1 MPFDP
6 LTLLILLAIGLLAGV
21 ASGFVGVG
29 GGLVLVPAMVVFL
42 GLGQHAAQGT
52 SLAMMLPPVGI
63 LAVLQYHRAGEV
75 HWAYAAVLC
84 VTFVI
89 GAWTG
94 SKWSLKL
101 SESWVKLVFG
111 LVMLYA
117 SFRMLWTAWTQLKPT
132 LWP

>member
-6 LTLLILLAIGLLAGV
+6 LTLLMLLAIGLLAGV

-117 SFRMLWTAWTQLKPT
+117 SCRMLLTAWSQLKPT

>member
-6 LTLLILLAIGLLAGV
+6 LTLLMLLFIGLLAGV

-117 SFRMLWTAWTQLKPT
+117 SCRMLCTAWSQLKPT

>member
-1 MPFDP
+1 MPMDLF
-6 LTLLILLAIGLLAGV
+6 TLMTLLAIGLFAGI

-29 GGLVLVPAMVVFL
+29 GGLILVPAMMVFL

-63 LAVLQYHRAGEV
+63 LAVMQYHRAGEV

-84 VTFVI
+84 VTFVA
-89 GAWTG
+89 GAWGG
-94 SKWSLKL
+94 SKLSLRL
-101 SESWVKLVFG
+101 SESWVKLIFG

-117 SFRMLWTAWTQLKPT
+117 AIRMLLQAWSQIKPP
-132 LWP
+132 LFP

>member
-1 MPFDP
+1 M
-6 LTLLILLAIGLLAGV
+6 
-21 ASGFVGVG
+21 GVG

-75 HWAYAAVLC
+75 HWAYAAACCAAC

-94 SKWSLKL
+94 SKWS
-101 SESWVKLVFG
+101 F
-111 LVMLYA
+111 
-117 SFRMLWTAWTQLKPT
+117 
-132 LWP
+132 

>member
-6 LTLLILLAIGLLAGV
+6 LTLLMLLAIGLLAGV

-75 HWAYAAVLC
+75 HWWYAAVLC

-117 SFRMLWTAWTQLKPT
+117 SCRMLLTAWSQLKPT

>member
-6 LTLLILLAIGLLAGV
+6 LTLFMLLAIGLLAGV

-117 SFRMLWTAWTQLKPT
+117 SCRMLCTAWSQLKPT

>member
-6 LTLLILLAIGLLAGV
+6 LTLLMLLAIGLLAGV

-111 LVMLYA
+111 AVMLYA
-117 SFRMLWTAWTQLKPT
+117 SCRMLYTAWSQLKPT
-132 LWP
+132 LFP

>member
-1 MPFDP
+1 MALDP
-6 LTLLILLAIGLLAGV
+6 NTLFTLLAIGLFAGI

-29 GGLVLVPAMVVFL
+29 GGLILVPAMMAFL

-63 LAVLQYHRAGEV
+63 LAVLQYHKAGEV

-84 VTFVI
+84 VTFVA
-89 GAWTG
+89 GAWAG

-101 SESWVKLVFG
+101 SEAWVKLVFG

-117 SFRMLWTAWTQLKPT
+117 SCRMLWTAWSHLNTPLES
-132 LWP
+132 

>member
-1 MPFDP
+1 MSFDP
-6 LTLLILLAIGLLAGV
+6 LTLLMLLAIALLAVV

-117 SFRMLWTAWTQLKPT
+117 SCRMLWTAWSQLKPT

>member
-6 LTLLILLAIGLLAGV
+6 LTIVSLLAIGLFAGL

-29 GGLVLVPAMVVFL
+29 GGLILVPALMVFL

-63 LAVLQYHRAGEV
+63 LAVMQYHEAGEV
-75 HWAYAAVLC
+75 HWVFAAILC
-84 VTFVI
+84 VTFVV
-89 GAWTG
+89 GAWGG
-94 SKWSLKL
+94 SKLSLRL

-117 SFRMLWTAWTQLKPT
+117 SVRMLLAAWGQIKTT
-132 LWP
+132 LF

>member
-6 LTLLILLAIGLLAGV
+6 LTLLMLLAIGLLAGI

-117 SFRMLWTAWTQLKPT
+117 SCRMLWTAWSQLKPT

>member
-6 LTLLILLAIGLLAGV
+6 LTLLMLLAIGLLAGL

>member
-1 MPFDP
+1 MALDP
-6 LTLLILLAIGLLAGV
+6 TTLFTLLAIGLFAGI

-29 GGLVLVPAMVVFL
+29 GGLILVPAMMAFL

-63 LAVLQYHRAGEV
+63 LAVLQYHKAGEV
-75 HWAYAAVLC
+75 HWAYAVVLC
-84 VTFVI
+84 VTFVA
-89 GAWTG
+89 GAWAG

-101 SESWVKLVFG
+101 SEAWVKLVFG

-117 SFRMLWTAWTQLKPT
+117 SCRMLWTAWSHLNPP
-132 LWP
+132 LES